1 MIKNSVASNTMNN
14 SQYQNSIEDNNFFQF
29 QAAIA
34 NLLENKREEIIA
46 IAAKH
51 GAFNV
56 RIFGSVALNQ
66 ANENSDIDFLI
77 DYDIDKISPWFPA
90 GLVLDLEKLL
100 GRKVDVA
107 TESALKERIREKVLA
122 EAVAL

>member
-1 MIKNSVASNTMNN
+1 MTNHLDS
-14 SQYQNSIEDNNFFQF
+14 D
-29 QAAIA
+29 IA
-34 NLLENKREEIIA
+34 QLLKSRREEILN

-56 RIFGSVALNQ
+56 RVFGSVARGE
-66 ANENSDIDFLI
+66 ANAQSDIDLLV
-77 DYDIDKISPWFPA
+77 DYSLDKISAWFPA

-107 TESALKERIREKVLA
+107 TEPALKQRIREQVLK
-122 EAVAL
+122 EAVPL